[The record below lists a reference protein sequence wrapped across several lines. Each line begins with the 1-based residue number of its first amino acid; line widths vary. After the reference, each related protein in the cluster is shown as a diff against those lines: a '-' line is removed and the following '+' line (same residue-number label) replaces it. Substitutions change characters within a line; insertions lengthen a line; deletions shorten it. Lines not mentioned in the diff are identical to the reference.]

1 MDGSNILIT
10 GGAGFIGSNL
20 TNKIISSYDVKKI
33 IIVDNLISSE
43 SFNIPSS
50 KKIKFLYGSISND
63 SILNK
68 IPNIDIV
75 FHLSCYHGN
84 QSSIANP
91 IEDHDNNLITSLK
104 LFDFVAKKRN
114 IKKIV
119 YAAAGCAVAEKKY
132 GKVNPTYED
141 SRISLFQDSPYSIS
155 KLVGEMYANY
165 FYKQHGLPIIKAR
178 FQNVYGP
185 REYLGAGKWRGTV
198 NTIWRNVVPTFIWKA
213 INNVNLELDHSG
225 NTSRDFIFVDDI
237 VEGLIKCAEN
247 GINGQS
253 YNLATGIETKIKS
266 LAKKIIKFTNSKSS
280 ILLKNRR
287 TWDNSGNRFG
297 SVIKSKTEIGFSSKY
312 SLDSGLNETISWTI
326 NNRDRISY
334 LIDKHQT
341 FYLDDGF

>member
-1 MDGSNILIT
+1 MDDSNILIT

-20 TNKIISSYDVKKI
+20 INKIISSYDVKQI

-43 SFNIPSS
+43 SFNIPQS
-50 KKIKFLYGSISND
+50 KKIKFLFGSISD
-63 SILNK
+63 DAILNE

-104 LFDFVAKKRN
+104 LYDFISKKRE

-119 YAAAGCAVAEKKY
+119 YAAAGCAVAQKKY
-132 GKVNPTYED
+132 GQVKPTNED
-141 SRISLFQDSPYSIS
+141 SKISLFQDSPYSIS

-165 FYKQHGLPIIKAR
+165 FFKQYGLPIIKAR

-213 INNVNLELDHSG
+213 INNQNLELDHNG
-225 NTSRDFIFVDDI
+225 NTSRDFIFVNDVVD
-237 VEGLIKCAEN
+237 GLIKCAEN
-247 GINGQS
+247 GINGES
-253 YNLATGIETKIKS
+253 YNLATGIETKIKN
-266 LAKKIIKFTNSKSS
+266 LAKKIIKFTHSESK
-280 ILLKNRR
+280 ILLKKRR
-287 TWDNSGNRFG
+287 VWDNSGNRYG
-297 SVIKSKTEIGFSSKY
+297 SIIKSKSEIGFSSKY
-312 SLDSGLNETISWTI
+312 SLDVGLNETISWTI
-326 NNRDRISY
+326 DNRDQIRY
-334 LIDKHQT
+334 LIDKHQI
-341 FYLDDGF
+341 FFNR

>member
-1 MDGSNILIT
+1 MRCCR
-10 GGAGFIGSNL
+10 
-20 TNKIISSYDVKKI
+20 
-33 IIVDNLISSE
+33 E
-43 SFNIPSS
+43 
-50 KKIKFLYGSISND
+50 
-63 SILNK
+63 
-68 IPNIDIV
+68 
-75 FHLSCYHGN
+75 
-84 QSSIANP
+84 
-91 IEDHDNNLITSLK
+91 
-104 LFDFVAKKRN
+104 
-114 IKKIV
+114 
-119 YAAAGCAVAEKKY
+119 KY

-165 FYKQHGLPIIKAR
+165 FYKQYGLPVIKAR

-185 REYLGAGKWRGTV
+185 REYLGAGIWRGTV

-213 INNVNLELDHSG
+213 INNVNLELDDNG

-266 LAKKIIKFTNSKSS
+266 LAKKIIKFTNSKSR

-341 FYLDDGF
+341 FYLDD